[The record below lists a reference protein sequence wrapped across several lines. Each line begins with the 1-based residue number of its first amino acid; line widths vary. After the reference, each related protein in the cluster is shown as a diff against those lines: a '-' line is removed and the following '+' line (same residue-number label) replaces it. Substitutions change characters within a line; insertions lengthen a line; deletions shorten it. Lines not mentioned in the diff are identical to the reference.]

1 MRSIPWP
8 YAALLAVACVGGLEP
23 LGMLPDGGAVDDA
36 PELRCELA
44 PCDRDWPQV
53 SAPTEAGSTAP
64 DAAVTPAPDA
74 GVPRVVDA
82 GAPSAVD
89 AGVPSSTDAGAP
101 PSVDAGAPPLIDAG
115 VAPSPDAGL
124 PPRVDAGAPWSPQDA
139 GTLSLPDA
147 GPCTQLSGVVTTL
160 TRGHYCVTGDV
171 IIPTGVTLNVPAG
184 TTFTVM
190 GRYHFGRDP
199 SWIDAEPP
207 TIPGSGS
214 LHAIGTAAEPIVF
227 RGVTPD
233 VGWYGIVISHSHDTV
248 HLEHVTIRDAYKD
261 DTNPSSRIWK
271 RGGGLNSYVNVRG
284 TIIRHSTF
292 LNNRARSIAG
302 ALAINGHGSWPNAGP
317 VEITDSVFE
326 DNRCECRVYS
336 GSSTDFCGGGAIRFS
351 HVGGDANLVKLQRN
365 VFRRNAAQRLAAID
379 AYGGAIGG
387 FDDGIIIGPG
397 NVFEQNAAATADG
410 AITCNGQSHL
420 GTIIDAVD
428 PSVVFSG
435 NAPDDGCGQ

>member
-1 MRSIPWP
+1 MRSMSWTF
-8 YAALLAVACVGGLEP
+8 AALLAVACIGALEP
-23 LGMLPDGGAVDDA
+23 LGPV
-36 PELRCELA
+36 
-44 PCDRDWPQV
+44 
-53 SAPTEAGSTAP
+53 T
-64 DAAVTPAPDA
+64 DAATPDDPETPEAVTDSGAAVPVDEGIPPRLDA
-74 GVPRVVDA
+74 GVHPRVDA
-82 GAPSAVD
+82 GLPPPVD
-89 AGVPSSTDAGAP
+89 AGTPE
-101 PSVDAGAPPLIDAG
+101 PSVDAGAPPA
-115 VAPSPDAGL
+115 
-124 PPRVDAGAPWSPQDA
+124 VDAGPPPPSDA
-139 GTLSLPDA
+139 GTPGAPDA
-147 GPCTQLSGVVTTL
+147 GPCTPLSGVVTAL
-160 TRGHYCVTGDV
+160 TKGHYCVTGDV
-171 IIPTGVTLNVPAG
+171 IIPTGVTLRVPAG

-207 TIPGSGS
+207 TIAGSGS

-248 HLEHVTIRDAYKD
+248 HLEYVTLRDTLKD

-271 RGGGLNSYVNVRG
+271 RGGGLNSYVNARG
-284 TIIRHSTF
+284 TIIRHCTF

-365 VFRRNAAQRLAAID
+365 VFRRNAALRLATID

-387 FDDGIIIGPG
+387 FDDGLIIGPG
-397 NVFEQNAAATADG
+397 NVFEQNSAATADG

-428 PSVVFSG
+428 PTVVFSG
-435 NAPDDGCGQ
+435 NTPDNGCGR